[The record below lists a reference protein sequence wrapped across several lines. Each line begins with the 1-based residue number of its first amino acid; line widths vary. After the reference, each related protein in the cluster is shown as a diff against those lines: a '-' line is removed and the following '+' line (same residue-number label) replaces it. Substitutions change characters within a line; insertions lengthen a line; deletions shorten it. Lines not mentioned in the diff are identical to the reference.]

1 MNRFLLFVGLFLSCL
16 TFDTLAQRW
25 ALSAATGM
33 NLYKGDVSDWKLLP
47 NFNQI
52 KNLGSTVK
60 FNVRY
65 QRTQAYAYRAQ
76 VSIGSIRGD
85 GVNNPGP
92 NSTFNSSTF
101 TSPLVEISGI
111 VDYNFLDY
119 QTDKRIKNWSPYVYG
134 GLSYVFASPKGG
146 IPSMNALGKIPFFT
160 WAIPYG
166 VGVKYQL
173 TPRLGL
179 QWEFGS
185 SKTFT
190 DVLDNAPSDILNQSH
205 FTTQQTDQ
213 VLQSSITLT
222 YVIKS
227 VFCPRE

>member
-1 MNRFLLFVGLFLSCL
+1 MNRFLLFVGLICCL
-16 TFDTLAQRW
+16 VGAESKAQRW

-33 NLYKGDVSDWKLLP
+33 NLYKGDVSDWKLMP
-47 NFNQI
+47 NFNQL
-52 KNLGSTVK
+52 KDFSSAVK

-65 QRTQAYAYRAQ
+65 QRTQAFAYRGQ
-76 VSIGSIRGD
+76 VSIGRIRGF
-85 GVNNPGP
+85 GYNNPSA
-92 NSTFNSSTF
+92 NRDFNLYSFESGV
-101 TSPLVEISGI
+101 VEMSGI

-119 QTDKRIKNWSPYVYG
+119 QTDKRIKNWSPYLYSGV
-134 GLSYVFASPKGG
+134 SYLFTNPKGG
-146 IPSMNALGKIPFFT
+146 KIPGMPFFT

-179 QWEFGS
+179 QLEFGS
-185 SKTFT
+185 SKTFS
-190 DVLDNAPSDILNQSH
+190 DMLDNTPSEGGSVSN

>member
-1 MNRFLLFVGLFLSCL
+1 MCCFLAKDS
-16 TFDTLAQRW
+16 LAQRW
-25 ALSAATGM
+25 ALSTTTGT
-33 NLYKGDVSDWKLLP
+33 NLYKGDLSDWKLLP
-47 NFNQI
+47 NLNQLKDI
-52 KNLGSTVK
+52 SSAVK
-60 FNVRY
+60 FAVRY
-65 QRTQAYAYRAQ
+65 QRTQAFAYRGQ
-76 VSIGSIRGD
+76 VSIGRISGS
-85 GVNNPGP
+85 GLNNPGP
-92 NSTFNSSTF
+92 NLDFNTDSFKSAI
-101 TSPLVEISGI
+101 VEMSGI

-119 QTDKRIKNWSPYVYG
+119 QSDRKVRNWSPYIYG
-134 GLSYVFASPKGG
+134 GLSYLFVNPKGG
-146 IPSMNALGKIPFFT
+146 LISGLPFFT
-160 WAIPYG
+160 WAVPYG

-190 DVLDNAPSDILNQSH
+190 DVLDNAPSDILDRSH

-213 VLQSSITLT
+213 VLQSSITVT

>member
-1 MNRFLLFVGLFLSCL
+1 MASELR
-16 TFDTLAQRW
+16 AQRW
-25 ALSAATGM
+25 ALSATTGM

-47 NFNQI
+47 NFDQI
-52 KNLGSTVK
+52 NNIGSTVK

-76 VSIGSIRGD
+76 ISIGNIKGD

-92 NSTFNSSTF
+92 IPIFNSSSF
-101 TSPLVEISGI
+101 SSPFVEMSGI

-119 QTDKRIKNWSPYVYG
+119 QTDKRIKNWSPYIYG

-146 IPSMNALGKIPFFT
+146 IPPMSALGKTPFFT

-166 VGVKYQL
+166 GGVKYQL

-190 DVLDNAPSDILNQSH
+190 DVLDNAPSDILDRSH

-213 VLQSSITLT
+213 VLQSSITVT

>member
-1 MNRFLLFVGLFLSCL
+1 MGLFCCSVTSELQ
-16 TFDTLAQRW
+16 AQRW
-25 ALSAATGM
+25 ALSATTGM
-33 NLYKGDVSDWKLLP
+33 NLYKGDVSDWKLIP
-47 NFNQI
+47 NLNQLKVI
-52 KNLGSTVK
+52 STAAK

-65 QRTQAYAYRAQ
+65 QRTQAFAYRAQ
-76 VSIGSIRGD
+76 VSLGRISGAGI
-85 GVNNPGP
+85 NNPGP
-92 NSTFNSSTF
+92 NPLLRSTYF
-101 TSPLVEISGI
+101 TSPLVEMSGI

-119 QTDKRIKNWSPYVYG
+119 QTDKRIKNWSPYIYG
-134 GLSYVFASPKGG
+134 GISYLFASPKGSFG
-146 IPSMNALGKIPFFT
+146 STTPFFT

-185 SKTFT
+185 SKAFS
-190 DVLDNAPSDILNQSH
+190 DMLDNTPSVGGSESN
-205 FTTQQTDQ
+205 FTTQRTDQ
-213 VLQSSITLT
+213 VLQSSITVT

>member
-1 MNRFLLFVGLFLSCL
+1 MVSELP
-16 TFDTLAQRW
+16 AQRW
-25 ALSAATGM
+25 ALSATTGL
-33 NLYKGDVSDWKLLP
+33 NVYKGDLSDWKLLP

-52 KNLGSTVK
+52 NYISSNAKL
-60 FNVRY
+60 NVRY
-65 QRTQAYAYRAQ
+65 QRTQAFAYRAQ
-76 VSIGSIRGD
+76 VSIGKIRG
-85 GVNNPGP
+85 GGFNNPGP
-92 NSTFNSSTF
+92 IPIFNSSSF
-101 TSPLVEISGI
+101 SSPFVEMSGI

-119 QTDKRIKNWSPYVYG
+119 QTDKRIKNWSPYIYG

-146 IPSMNALGKIPFFT
+146 IPPMSALGKIPFFT

-190 DVLDNAPSDILNQSH
+190 DVLDNAPSDILDRSH

-213 VLQSSITLT
+213 VLQSSITVT

>member
-1 MNRFLLFVGLFLSCL
+1 MGLFLSCL

-33 NLYKGDVSDWKLLP
+33 NLYKGDLSDWKLIP
-47 NFNQI
+47 NLNQLKVI
-52 KNLGSTVK
+52 STAVK

-65 QRTQAYAYRAQ
+65 QRTQAFAYRAQ
-76 VSIGSIRGD
+76 ISLGRISGAGI
-85 GVNNPGP
+85 NNPGP
-92 NSTFNSSTF
+92 NPSLRSTYF
-101 TSPLVEISGI
+101 TSPLVEMSGI

-119 QTDKRIKNWSPYVYG
+119 QTDKKIKNWSPYVYG
-134 GLSYVFASPKGG
+134 GLSYLFASPKGSFG
-146 IPSMNALGKIPFFT
+146 STTPFFT

-190 DVLDNAPSDILNQSH
+190 DVLDNAPSDLLNQSH

>member
-1 MNRFLLFVGLFLSCL
+1 LLNRFLLFVGLICCL
-16 TFDTLAQRW
+16 VASELQAQRW
-25 ALSAATGM
+25 ALSATSGI

-47 NFNQI
+47 NLNQLKVI
-52 KNLGSTVK
+52 STAVK

-65 QRTQAYAYRAQ
+65 QRTQAFAYRGQ
-76 VSIGSIRGD
+76 VSFGRISGAGM
-85 GVNNPGP
+85 NNPGP
-92 NSTFNSSTF
+92 ISSLKSAFF
-101 TSPLVEISGI
+101 TSPLVEMSGI

-119 QTDKRIKNWSPYVYG
+119 QTDRKVKNWSPYIYG
-134 GLSYVFASPKGG
+134 GVSYMFASPKGSVG
-146 IPSMNALGKIPFFT
+146 SATPFFT

-166 VGVKYQL
+166 VGIKYQL

-185 SKTFT
+185 SKTFS
-190 DVLDNAPSDILNQSH
+190 DMLDNTPSLGGSDSN
-205 FTTQQTDQ
+205 FTTQRTDQ
-213 VLQSSITLT
+213 VLQSSISVT

>member
-1 MNRFLLFVGLFLSCL
+1 MNRFLFIVGILLCVAFSDLK
-16 TFDTLAQRW
+16 AQRW
-25 ALSAATGM
+25 ALSATTGM
-33 NLYKGDVSDWKLLP
+33 NLYKGDISDWKLLP
-47 NFNQI
+47 NLNQLKVI
-52 KNLGSTVK
+52 STAVK
-60 FNVRY
+60 VNVRY
-65 QRTQAYAYRAQ
+65 QRAQAFAYRGQ
-76 VSIGSIRGD
+76 LSIGRISGA
-85 GVNNPGP
+85 GNNNPGP
-92 NSTFNSSTF
+92 NPIFNTLAF
-101 TSPLVEISGI
+101 TSPLIEVSGL

-119 QTDKRIKNWSPYVYG
+119 QTDKKIKNWSPYLYG
-134 GLSYVFASPKGG
+134 GISYLFVSPRGG
-146 IPSMNALGKIPFFT
+146 LLPTTPFFT

-179 QWEFGS
+179 QWEFGT

-190 DVLDNAPSDILNQSH
+190 DVLDNAPSDPRLTSH
-205 FTTQQTDQ
+205 FTVQQTDQ

>member
-1 MNRFLLFVGLFLSCL
+1 LNRFLLFVGLFLSCL
-16 TFDTLAQRW
+16 AFDTPAQRW
-25 ALSAATGM
+25 AVSAATGM

-47 NFNQI
+47 NLNQLKVI
-52 KNLGSTVK
+52 STAVK

-65 QRTQAYAYRAQ
+65 QRTQAFAYRGQ
-76 VSIGSIRGD
+76 VSLGRISGAGF
-85 GVNNPGP
+85 NNPGP
-92 NSTFNSSTF
+92 NPLLRTAFFS
-101 TSPLVEISGI
+101 SPLVEMSGI

-119 QTDKRIKNWSPYVYG
+119 QTDKRIKNWSPYIYG
-134 GLSYVFASPKGG
+134 GVSYLFASPKGSVG
-146 IPSMNALGKIPFFT
+146 SATPFFT

-185 SKTFT
+185 SKAFS
-190 DVLDNAPSDILNQSH
+190 DMLDNTPSVGGSDSN